1 MDTKWTDGAL
11 RFFLGGSVIVFCA
24 LITLFALFA
33 AELTANRPAGAHDIA
48 PHLSAAEERA
58 HALSTQIED
67 LRLETKQLKQL
78 LLTLMYM
85 HNGSSPVLEEW
96 LFGTPE
102 ELLPYGSPDS
112 TLASSPLADSRVVS
126 VYRPAGCVGAVA
138 LLPAGETADTS
149 QGVEVSV

>member
-24 LITLFALFA
+24 LIALFALFA

-58 HALSTQIED
+58 HALSSQIED
-67 LRLETKQLKQL
+67 LRLETEQLKQL

-102 ELLPYGSPDS
+102 KLLPYGSPD
-112 TLASSPLADSRVVS
+112 SPLADSRVVS
-126 VYRPAGCVGAVA
+126 VYSPAGCVGAVA
-138 LLPAGETADTS
+138 LLPAGETAGTS